1 VWQCRLKGRQSEIE
15 RRASDRGLEGVFAQ
29 GHVYVLISRV
39 TDPAN
44 FALVGLPPFDLL
56 EDLARALREK
66 GLDID
71 QVFERA
77 VTCSSEFIY
86 DPCRTGAYPAVVSSV
101 NSSQSVGG
109 AQDTRSTSEYVHRAR
124 AHTDASHE

>member
-1 VWQCRLKGRQSEIE
+1 M
-15 RRASDRGLEGVFAQ
+15 
-29 GHVYVLISRV
+29 LISRV

-56 EDLARALREK
+56 EDLAKALREK

-109 AQDTRSTSEYVHRAR
+109 AQDTRSTSEHVHRAH
-124 AHTDASHE
+124 AHTEAPHE

>member
-1 VWQCRLKGRQSEIE
+1 
-15 RRASDRGLEGVFAQ
+15 
-29 GHVYVLISRV
+29 VLISRV

-86 DPCRTGAYPAVVSSV
+86 DPCRTG
-101 NSSQSVGG
+101 QSVGG

-124 AHTDASHE
+124 AHTNASHE